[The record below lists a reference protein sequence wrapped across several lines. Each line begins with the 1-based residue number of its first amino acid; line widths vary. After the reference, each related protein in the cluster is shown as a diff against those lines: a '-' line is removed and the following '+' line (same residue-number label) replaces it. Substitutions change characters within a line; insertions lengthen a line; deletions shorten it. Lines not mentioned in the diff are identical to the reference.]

1 MMAIESDSPIAQALE
16 DSVEYFR
23 QKEKVTTLNV
33 RKEQMAF
40 EQNLISKV
48 ANASSLTYD
57 RTGKLTSAMSSTI
70 TTKV

>member
-1 MMAIESDSPIAQALE
+1 MAIESDSPIAQALE